1 MLVIE
6 DAEPIRVAVSAAL
19 TARGFRPVTA
29 ADGAGLEGL
38 LDAHQPHVVV
48 LDLML
53 PGRGGLELL
62 DVVRARSTAGVL
74 LLTAR
79 DSTADRVDGL
89 TRGADDYL
97 VKPFAMPEL
106 LARVAAIA
114 RRTGGRVPVTVVGDL
129 EVTIDGDG
137 LVHAQRSGVDLELT
151 GTEAKLLRY
160 LAERVGRTLNKT
172 QLLTG
177 VWGYEGF
184 DPNVVEVHVSA
195 LRRKMEAHGPRLIH
209 TVRGHGYRLADE
221 Q

>member
-1 MLVIE
+1 MVLIE
-6 DAEPIRVAVSAAL
+6 DAEPIRVAVGAAL
-19 TARGFRPVTA
+19 TARGFRTVAEP
-29 ADGAGLEGL
+29 DGNRLESL
-38 LDAHQPHVVV
+38 LETHQPHVVI

-53 PGRGGLELL
+53 PGRSGLELL
-62 DVVRARSTAGVL
+62 GVVRERSTAGVL

-97 VKPFAMPEL
+97 VKPFAMSEL

-114 RRTGGRVPVTVVGDL
+114 RRTGGRVPVSAVGDL
-129 EVTIDGDG
+129 EVTVDGDG
-137 LVHAQRSGVDLELT
+137 VVHAARAGTPIELT

-160 LAERVGRTLNKT
+160 LAERPGRTLSKT

-195 LRRKMEAHGPRLIH
+195 LRRKLEAHGDRLIH
-209 TVRGHGYRLADE
+209 TVRGHGYRLAE
-221 Q
+221 QA